1 MGRSERN
8 EGGDGALATHDPLT
22 NVVYGE
28 AGVAADAFQHGA
40 MSAAPLDEVSTRLR
54 MAIEAADLWVLHKI
68 DPQAIVHRGEYAIG
82 PTRQILFFH
91 PRLMARLLEADVR
104 ALLEAPLKFVLLE
117 LPGGGVMASWQDM
130 AAAFRRYGN
139 PALAVLGRELA
150 DACAQVVAA
159 ALGPDAALPASGTG

>member
-22 NVVYGE
+22 NMVYGE

-40 MSAAPLDEVSTRLR
+40 MSAAPLDEVSTRPR
-54 MAIEAADLWVLHKI
+54 M
-68 DPQAIVHRGEYAIG
+68 AIG